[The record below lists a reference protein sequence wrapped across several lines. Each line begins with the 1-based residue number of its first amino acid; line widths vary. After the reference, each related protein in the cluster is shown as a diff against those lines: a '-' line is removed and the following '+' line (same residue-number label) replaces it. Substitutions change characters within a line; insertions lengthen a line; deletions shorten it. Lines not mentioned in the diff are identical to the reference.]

1 MLSVA
6 TAALLAGPAFADT
19 TIDTSTKTALT
30 TGDPWTT
37 SVVTTAVGTA
47 NAGNIIIKSASTS
60 GTTTAAAGS
69 VAISTANIGAITVD
83 SSNYVYD
90 GGAISNDGVSSAA
103 GILIDVS
110 KNPNASGA
118 SFTNAA
124 GTTITGA
131 GVYIDNVSSL
141 NVGGSGTTKTGIWL
155 DSINGNGT
163 YTGDIIL
170 ASGSIVT
177 LNGDSS
183 SGVAV
188 DRGATL
194 KGNLSLGGTF
204 TMTQATA
211 TSTANSSLYGVLM
224 AGEVDGNIVLPAG
237 GTMSIG
243 GAGAT
248 GMSIQGTGV
257 TGSLTIGGTLN
268 TIGESASS
276 SVTVSTNTANTVF
289 PEAGSALVVSASVGN
304 GIGILGP
311 SFSGDTSVP
320 SAGVSSSGTSPAVLI
335 NPGANTL
342 YAATATPQTA
352 PLTIGVFG
360 DANDPGF
367 SFYNRGTIS
376 AAPANNNNSALAM
389 EILGNKAALPTILT
403 GGFFNSGNISASAS
417 SSGTVANAN
426 GTLALFISQFT
437 CLDNCTFDASGNSIA
452 GWTDSSLAAKNAP
465 DKYAF
470 VNTAVSGGGSI
481 TASIAGTRGGSATA
495 IEIGVGASVPSIYNS
510 GKIAATATTTD
521 ATITNPLQAIAIQDL
536 SGSLT
541 SIYNTGTISATAT
554 TLDNANSCSGEAPT
568 KTCTVAI
575 SLGGDTL
582 TPSGSGVKI
591 TDQSTSTSSAT
602 ITGDILFGTGDNQVL
617 ELYGTGPTHY
627 ATVTGN
633 VSYGQG
639 ASGGDKLTIGS
650 YGALAGT
657 VTSIPGSGVKVDV
670 QKYGVLSLANSATPL
685 YATDFHIES
694 YGILTL
700 GVSRSLTS
708 SGVVAADGSATLDA
722 NAQLGVAFNSF
733 VPQGSNSQGYNN
745 FVLITAP
752 HNALIIDPGTINLYN
767 ASLQSN
773 VSSGGALPYLF
784 ASADLAVE
792 PNITNGKDALILHV
806 TPKELG
812 TGANQLPLTAGSL
825 ANRPLATAG
834 GGTSTLFN
842 LANAALMSDDALGS
856 YMVNGIHNAA
866 EAQKAYNSFAPN
878 VTGGSRAILV
888 SVTDQAT
895 GVVGAR
901 QRTLNMYGKQEGG
914 TTLWG
919 QEFFQMIKDPGQGA
933 VDPNTTAKVQSG
945 FKDHGFGFAMG
956 IDGGSPKYGWY
967 GGSFTFYA
975 GDVGELTRN
984 SHVNEQWYILSGYSV
999 WRGNGLF
1006 FDSKIDAGFGH
1017 FDGKRFITLTAN
1029 TNGTALSYTREA
1041 DNTHVGTMIS
1051 GGFKTGAIF
1060 AYGATTLSPELAVD
1074 GLMMREEGYTEK
1086 NPATIATVGDGFDL
1100 KVEPYYAKSL
1110 RIFLGGSV
1118 RHDLSLWDFYL
1129 QPEAHLGFRYDMFSN
1144 PVKLKAAFA
1153 YADTSG
1159 ATVGPGTQFTIT
1171 GPDPSQA
1178 NFVAGGSLA
1187 ATTDTWTLGFNF
1199 DFVKGSNGAIDE
1211 VGTVNLLGR
1220 I

>member
-19 TIDTSTKTALT
+19 TIDSSTKTALT

-37 SVVTTAVGTA
+37 ATVTTAVGTA
-47 NAGNIIIKSASTS
+47 NAGNIIIKSATTGTTSTS
-60 GTTTAAAGS
+60 AGTVVVSNAD
-69 VAISTANIGAITVD
+69 IGAITVD

-90 GGAISNDGVSSAA
+90 GGAIGNDGTSNAA

-110 KNPNASGA
+110 KNPNLSGA
-118 SFTNAA
+118 SFINSASA
-124 GTTITGA
+124 TITGA
-131 GVYIDNVSSL
+131 GVYIDSASSL
-141 NVGGSGTTKTGIWL
+141 TASGSGTAKTGIWL
-155 DSINGNGT
+155 DSVNGSGT

-170 ASGSIVT
+170 SSSSTMT
-177 LNGDSS
+177 LNGDSNR
-183 SGVAV
+183 GVVV
-188 DRGATL
+188 DQGATL
-194 KGNLSLGGTF
+194 KGNLSLGGAV
-204 TMTQATA
+204 TMTQTTA
-211 TSTANSSLYGVLM
+211 TSTTSSALFGVLM
-224 AGEVDGNIVLPAG
+224 EGEVNGNIVMPAG
-237 GTMSIG
+237 GTMSIA
-243 GAGAT
+243 GASAT

-257 TGSLTIGGTLN
+257 TGSLTIGGTLS
-268 TIGESASS
+268 TIGEVASS
-276 SVTVSTNTANTVF
+276 TVTATTNTANTVF

-311 SFSGDTSVP
+311 SFSGDTSAG
-320 SAGVSSSGTSPAVLI
+320 SATVSTKGTSPAVLI

-342 YAATATPQTA
+342 YAAAATPQTA

-360 DANDPGF
+360 DASDPGF
-367 SFYNRGTIS
+367 SFYNRGAIS
-376 AAPANNNNSALAM
+376 AAPANNNNSSMAM
-389 EILGNKAALPTILT
+389 EITGNTPALPTVLT
-403 GGFFNSGNISASAS
+403 GGFFNSGSVSASAS
-417 SSGTVANAN
+417 SSGTVANPN
-426 GTLALFISQFT
+426 GTLAIFISQNT
-437 CLDNCTFDASGNSIA
+437 CLDNCTFDASGNSIS
-452 GWTDSSLAAKNAP
+452 GWTDSSLAAKNTA
-465 DKYAF
+465 DQFAF
-470 VNTAVSGGGSI
+470 VNTSVSGSGSI
-481 TASIAGTRGGSATA
+481 TASVAGTRGGTATA
-495 IEIGVGASVPSIYNS
+495 IEIGPNASVPSLYNS
-510 GKIAATATTTD
+510 GTITASATTVDT
-521 ATITNPLQAIAIQDL
+521 TITNPLQAIAIQDL

-541 SIYNTGTISATAT
+541 TIYNTGTISASAT
-554 TLDNANSCSGEAPT
+554 TLNGDTANTRRAI
-568 KTCTVAI
+568 AI

-591 TDQSTSTSSAT
+591 TDQSTSSASAT

-627 ATVTGN
+627 AIVTGN

-639 ASGGDKLTIGS
+639 TSGGDNLTIGS
-650 YGALAGT
+650 YGALTGT
-657 VTSIPGSGVKVDV
+657 VTSIPGSGVNVDV
-670 QKYGVLSLANSATPL
+670 KKYGILSLANSTTPL
-685 YATDFHIES
+685 YATDFYIES
-694 YGILTL
+694 YGALTL
-700 GVSRSLTS
+700 GVSKSLTN
-708 SGVVAADGSATLDA
+708 SGVVAADTSATLDA

-733 VPQGSNSQGYNN
+733 VPQAND
-745 FVLITAP
+745 FVLMTAP
-752 HNALIIDPGTINLYN
+752 QGQLNIAPGTINLYN
-767 ASLQSN
+767 VSLQSD
-773 VSSGGALPYLF
+773 VTSGGALPYLF
-784 ASADLAVE
+784 ASANLQCIGTSAGCTLPATASSTDELV
-792 PNITNGKDALILHV
+792 LHV
-806 TPKELG
+806 TPKVIG
-812 TGANQLPLTAGSL
+812 TGANQLPLTAGSV
-825 ANRPLATAG
+825 ANRPLPTAG
-834 GGTSTLFN
+834 GGTSTLFD
-842 LANAALMSDDALGS
+842 LANVALATDDTLGS
-856 YMVNGIHNAA
+856 NFINGIHNAA

-901 QRTLNMYGKQEGG
+901 QRMLNMYGKQEGG

-919 QEFFQMIKDPGQGA
+919 QEFAQMIKDPGQGA
-933 VDPNTTAKVQSG
+933 VDPNTAAKVQPG
-945 FKDHGFGFAMG
+945 FKDHGFGFALG

-967 GGSFTFYA
+967 GGSLTFYA

-999 WRGNGLF
+999 WRGAGLF

-1017 FDGKRFITLTAN
+1017 FDGKRSITLISS
-1029 TNGTALSYTREA
+1029 TNGTAYSYTREA
-1041 DNTHVGTMIS
+1041 DNTHVGTMVS

-1086 NPATIATVGDGFDL
+1086 NPVTITTTGDGFNL

-1118 RHDLSLWDFYL
+1118 RHDLDLWDFYL
-1129 QPEAHLGFRYDMFSN
+1129 QPEAHLGFRYDMFNN

-1159 ATVGPGTQFTIT
+1159 AIIGPGTQFTIV
-1171 GPDPSQA
+1171 GPDPSQG

-1187 ATTDTWTLGFNF
+1187 ATTDAWTLGFNF

-1211 VGTVNLLGR
+1211 VGTINLLGR